1 MEAGLENVVI
11 ETAVEDLGLMRD
23 DPAIEMAE
31 ADLGSKK
38 DGDSLEAC

>member
-11 ETAVEDLGLMRD
+11 ETVVEDLGLMRD
-23 DPAIEMAE
+23 GPAIEMAE
-31 ADLGSKK
+31 ADLGSTK